1 MKPTSIPAVVLG
13 AALAVSWGIGHAAG
27 KVDVGKREYNDSCA
41 VCHGETGK
49 GDGPL
54 AGMLA
59 KRIPDLTTLAARNG
73 GVFPMVKVYATIE
86 GKNGDV
92 KAHGTRTMPIWG
104 SRYRVEAAEHYVDV
118 NYDAEAIVRARILSL
133 AEYIYRLQEM

>member
-27 KVDVGKREYNDSCA
+27 KVDVGQREYNNSCA
-41 VCHGETGK
+41 VCHGTTGK

-54 AGMLA
+54 AGIIEAHL
-59 KRIPDLTTLAARNG
+59 PDLTTLAARNG
-73 GVFPMVKVYATIE
+73 GVFPMARVFNTIE
-86 GKNGDV
+86 GKNGNV

-104 SRYRVEAAEHYVDV
+104 SRYRIEAAEHYMDVD
-118 NYDAEAIVRARILSL
+118 YDDEAVVRARILSL